1 MSPLWSFLTAKTM
14 NTRLAKRL
22 KKQFKRDLKSKEAA
36 LEKEQK
42 AKRKKGDKAK
52 KQDHL
57 ESRSQARGVLAK
69 DSRYAYR
76 GPAYVSANEGGE
88 GGDLRG
94 KVYKP
99 VSNRPHLK
107 KIEKIAQS
115 AEFTGG
121 SPRNFNKKAAGQRY
135 PYAWRAHHML
145 PGSAF
150 YYVGSDKQPCFT
162 EDQLQ
167 AILRSDYNVNDGHNI
182 MMLPNVNWA
191 VPVHELPQHP
201 SDHVR
206 YTQRVMKDLREV
218 ADSLEKVKD
227 ADKKH
232 DAPEVRIEQRLL
244 NLENRCW
251 AFLVSLGRQLI
262 SLVVEKTDFVDDDK
276 EFVQVSRKYRFGR
289 LF

>member
-1 MSPLWSFLTAKTM
+1 M

-22 KKQFKRDLKSKEAA
+22 KKQFKKDLKAKKAA

-42 AKRKKGDKAK
+42 AKRKKGEKAK
-52 KQDHL
+52 KADHL
-57 ESRSQARGVLAK
+57 ESRAPARGVLAK

-76 GPAYVSANEGGE
+76 GPAYVAANEGGE

-94 KVYKP
+94 KVYRP

-107 KIEKIAQS
+107 KIEKIAKS

-121 SPRNFNKKAAGQRY
+121 NDKNFNKKAAGQRY
-135 PYAWRAHHML
+135 PYSWRAHHIL

-162 EDQLQ
+162 DDQIQ
-167 AILRSDYNVNDGHNI
+167 AILRSDYNVNDGHNVI
-182 MMLPNVNWA
+182 MLPTVNWA
-191 VPVHELPQHP
+191 VPVHELLQHP

-206 YTQRVMKDLREV
+206 YTQRVMKDMKEV

-227 ADKKH
+227 TGKKH
-232 DAPEVRIEQRLL
+232 DKPEARINAKLL
-244 NLENRCW
+244 NLENKNW
-251 AFLVSLGRQLI
+251 SFLVALGREAI
-262 SLVVEKTDFVDDDK
+262 SNVVDKTDFVDDDK
-276 EFVQVSRKYRFGR
+276 EFVQLSKKYKFGR